1 MKHLFVLFFILAPL
15 GYEAS
20 AQIVVDLKKGATSV
34 RAKTLA
40 DYEAEQRMGEVTN
53 ADTIKYKDCLRRA
66 LNALFE
72 DSLKTARELL
82 EESLRIYPDAP
93 SRFIVRHN
101 LGKID
106 MAEGKMKSAIV
117 TFSEI
122 LKSHPENSSV
132 RFDRA
137 TAYLENNE
145 PQGAINDCNVLLK
158 TNGLDSLH
166 ERLYF
171 MRGAAEMQLRLIP
184 AAKQDMENVL
194 TINPQNESAALLYV
208 MILEK
213 DGRKRESSERL
224 DAFISAHP
232 QNADALLM
240 HADRYAEEGRD
251 DLARYD
257 YDLAVERFPSD
268 PRPYVHRANWYK
280 SIGNEKAA
288 RKDLDKAATI
298 SEEGQNDKQKLP

>member
-1 MKHLFVLFFILAPL
+1 MKRLFVLFFALVAL
-15 GYEAS
+15 GFEAS
-20 AQIVVDLKKGATSV
+20 AQIVIDLKKGSTSV

-40 DYEAEQRMGEVTN
+40 DYEAEHRKNDVTN
-53 ADTIKYKDCLRRA
+53 ADTVKYKDCLRRA

-106 MAEGKMKSAIV
+106 MAEGKLKNAIV

-122 LKSHPENSSV
+122 LRSHTNNHSV
-132 RFDRA
+132 RSDRA
-137 TAYLENNE
+137 AAYLENNE

-158 TNGLDSLH
+158 ANGLDSLH

-171 MRGAAEMQLRLIP
+171 IRGAAQMQLRNIP
-184 AAKQDMENVL
+184 AAKQDMEQVL
-194 TINPQNESAALLYV
+194 TINPKNESAALLYV

-213 DGRKRESSERL
+213 DGRSQEAAKRL
-224 DAFISAHP
+224 DAFISAYP
-232 QNADALLM
+232 GNADALLM
-240 HADRYAEEGRD
+240 RADRYADEGRN

-257 YDLAVERFPSD
+257 YDLAVKRFPSD
-268 PRPYVHRANWYK
+268 AKPYIHRGNWYR

-288 RKDLDKAATI
+288 RKDLDKAAAL
-298 SEEGQNDKQKLP
+298 SDKGQNDK

>member
-1 MKHLFVLFFILAPL
+1 MKHLFVLFFILAAL
-15 GYEAS
+15 GLRAS

-40 DYEAEQRMGEVTN
+40 DYEAEQRRGEVTN

-82 EESLRIYPDAP
+82 EESMRIYPDAP

-122 LKSHPENSSV
+122 LKSHPENNSV
-132 RFDRA
+132 RYDRA
-137 TAYLENNE
+137 TAYLENND
-145 PQGAINDCNVLLK
+145 PQGAINDSNVLLK

-171 MRGAAEMQLRLIP
+171 IRGAAEMQLRLIP

-213 DGRKRESSERL
+213 DGRKRESAERL

-240 HADRYAEEGRD
+240 RADRYAEEGRD

-298 SEEGQNDKQKLP
+298 SEVGQND

>member
-1 MKHLFVLFFILAPL
+1 MKRLIVLFFLLMAL
-15 GYEAS
+15 VFEAS
-20 AQIVVDLKKGATSV
+20 AQIVVDLKKGATTV

-40 DYEAEQRMGEVTN
+40 DYEAEQRKNVVTN

-66 LNALFE
+66 LNALFD
-72 DSLKTARELL
+72 DSLKTARKLF

-106 MAEGKMKSAIV
+106 MAEGKLKNAIV
-117 TFSEI
+117 TFSDI
-122 LKSHPENSSV
+122 LRSHPENHSV
-132 RFDRA
+132 RLDRA
-137 TAYLENNE
+137 TAYLGNSE
-145 PQGAINDCNVLLK
+145 PQGAINDCDVLLK
-158 TNGLDSLH
+158 VNGLDSLH

-171 MRGAAEMQLRLIP
+171 IRGAAEMQLRLIP
-184 AAKQDMENVL
+184 AAKMDMENVL
-194 TINPQNESAALLYV
+194 KMNPQNESAVLLYV

-213 DGRKRESSERL
+213 DNRKREAAERL

-232 QNADALLM
+232 KNLDALLM
-240 HADRYAEEGRD
+240 RADRYADEGRD

-268 PRPYVHRANWYK
+268 ARSYISRANWYK

-288 RKDLDKAATI
+288 KKDFDKASRI
-298 SEEGQNDKQKLP
+298 SEKE